1 MAASIDSFLNSFN
14 TKFEAPVRSH
24 LKNVYA
30 SLTMTVASAT
40 IGAYVHLFTNILQG
54 GGLLFSLVAVG
65 LALGLHFNP
74 DNGKNR
80 GQRLAMLLGFGFLT
94 GLGMGPL
101 LQMAMMMNPSI
112 VPTAFLVSATIFG
125 CFTGA
130 SLMAPDGKYLY
141 LGGTLMSG
149 LSTLMWL
156 GLLNIFFRSQ
166 LLFQVRAVTQTI
178 QFFKVKNQA
187 HIWIGLAVFCGFIM
201 FDTQMIIRKARMGD
215 KDFIAHSL
223 DLFIDFVQVF
233 RKVLI
238 LLMQK
243 VRKAIIEFKY
253 LLPVVLWLQGFK
265 KGKL

>member
-1 MAASIDSFLNSFN
+1 
-14 TKFEAPVRSH
+14 

-30 SLTMTVASAT
+30 SLTMTVAAST
-40 IGAYVHLFTNILQG
+40 VGAYVHLFTNILQG
-54 GGLLFSLVAVG
+54 GGLLFSLVAAG
-65 LALGLHFNP
+65 LALGLFMTP

-80 GQRLAMLLGFGFLT
+80 GTRMAMLLGFGFLT
-94 GLGMGPL
+94 GLGMGPM
-101 LQMAMMMNPSI
+101 LQLAMMMNPSI
-112 VPTAFLVSATIFG
+112 VPSAFMVTSVIFA

-149 LSTLMWL
+149 LSTLLWL
-156 GLLNIFFRSQ
+156 GFLNIFFRST
-166 LLFQVRAVTQTI
+166 LLFQ
-178 QFFKVKNQA
+178 A
-187 HIWIGLAVFCGFIM
+187 HLWIGLAVFCGFIM
-201 FDTQMIIRKARMGD
+201 FDTQMIIRKARNGD

-243 VRKAIIEFKY
+243 EERDN
-253 LLPVVLWLQGFK
+253 K
-265 KGKL
+265 KKQR

>member
-1 MAASIDSFLNSFN
+1 MAATIDNFLNSFN
-14 TKFEAPVRSH
+14 TKFDAPVRSH

-40 IGAYVHLFTNILQG
+40 AGAYVHLFTGILQG
-54 GGLLFSLVAVG
+54 GGLLFALVSMG
-65 LALGLHFNP
+65 LALGLHFTP

-80 GQRLAMLLGFGFLT
+80 GQRMAMLLGFGFLT

-112 VPTAFLVSATIFG
+112 VPTAFMVTATIFG

-156 GLLNIFFRSQ
+156 GLANIFFRSQ
-166 LLFQVRAVTQTI
+166 LLFQ
-178 QFFKVKNQA
+178 A
-187 HIWIGLAVFCGFIM
+187 HIWLGLAVFCGFIM
-201 FDTQMIIRKARMGD
+201 FDTQLIIRKARMGD

-243 VRKAIIEFKY
+243 DERDN
-253 LLPVVLWLQGFK
+253 K
-265 KGKL
+265 KKQR

>member
-1 MAASIDSFLNSFN
+1 MAASIDNFLNSFN
-14 TKFEAPVRSH
+14 TKFEPHVRGH

-30 SLTMTVASAT
+30 SLTMTVAAST
-40 IGAYVHLFTNILQG
+40 VGAYVHLFTNILQG
-54 GGLLFSLVAVG
+54 GGLLFSLVAAG
-65 LALGLHFNP
+65 LALGLFMTP

-80 GQRLAMLLGFGFLT
+80 GTRMAMLLGFGFLT
-94 GLGMGPL
+94 GLGMGPM
-101 LQMAMMMNPSI
+101 LQLAMMMNPTI
-112 VPTAFLVSATIFG
+112 VPSAFMVTSVIFA

-149 LSTLMWL
+149 LSTLLWL
-156 GLLNIFFRSQ
+156 GFLNIFFRST
-166 LLFQVRAVTQTI
+166 LLFQ
-178 QFFKVKNQA
+178 A
-187 HIWIGLAVFCGFIM
+187 HLWIGLAVFCGFIM
-201 FDTQMIIRKARMGD
+201 FDTQMIIRKSRNGD

-243 VRKAIIEFKY
+243 EERDN
-253 LLPVVLWLQGFK
+253 K
-265 KGKL
+265 KKQR

>member
-1 MAASIDSFLNSFN
+1 MAASIDNFLNSFN
-14 TKFEAPVRSH
+14 TKFEAPVRTH

-30 SLTMTVASAT
+30 SLTMTVLAASA
-40 IGAYVHLFTNILQG
+40 GAYVHLFTNILQG
-54 GGLLFSLVAVG
+54 GGLLFSLVAAG
-65 LALGLHFNP
+65 LAFGLFLTP

-80 GQRLAMLLGFGFLT
+80 GQRLGMLLGFGFLT

-101 LQMAMMMNPSI
+101 LQMAMMMNPTL
-112 VPTAFLVSATIFG
+112 VPTAFMVTSVIFA

-149 LSTLMWL
+149 LSTLFWL
-156 GLLNIFFRSQ
+156 GLMNIFFRST
-166 LLFQVRAVTQTI
+166 LLF
-178 QFFKVKNQA
+178 QA

-201 FDTQMIIRKARMGD
+201 FDTQVIIRKARNGD
-215 KDFIAHSL
+215 KDFVAHSL
-223 DLFIDFVQVF
+223 DLFIDFVQIF

-243 VRKAIIEFKY
+243 DERDN
-253 LLPVVLWLQGFK
+253 K
-265 KGKL
+265 KKQR